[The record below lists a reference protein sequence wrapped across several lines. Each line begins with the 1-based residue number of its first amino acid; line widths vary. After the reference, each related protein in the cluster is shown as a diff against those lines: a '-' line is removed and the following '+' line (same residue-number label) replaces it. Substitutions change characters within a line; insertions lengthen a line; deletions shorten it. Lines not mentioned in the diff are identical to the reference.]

1 MLHNTAPK
9 TFSPVGR
16 RLGRSIDY
24 WMAPCGCDTPHPH
37 TPPPCGTV
45 GCPFV
50 ADIHPI
56 AGSRRASPESS
67 SDSCVSVVGGEQRY
81 QRHLKHRGWQDSERR
96 LRIWGSDGSF
106 SLLPKAVAKDVSKL
120 LLALCAAGQR
130 RQGIQEGQNK

>member
-1 MLHNTAPK
+1 
-9 TFSPVGR
+9 
-16 RLGRSIDY
+16 
-24 WMAPCGCDTPHPH
+24 GCDTPHPH

-56 AGSRRASPESS
+56 AGSRRASPEFS

-96 LRIWGSDGSF
+96 LRIRGPMGRSPS
-106 SLLPKAVAKDVSKL
+106 SLKRWRRMSVNCCWRCARQVSAAKEY
-120 LLALCAAGQR
+120 R
-130 RQGIQEGQNK
+130 RSV